1 MDHSIKLE
9 DLFYQADLDIKDGYF
24 TEAVKKLE
32 DILKENPE
40 FGKAYN
46 HLGWLHETQFR
57 NLEKAE
63 QYYKLAVEKSPAY
76 PAGYYNYAILLSTLE
91 RFDDLDELLKKALEV
106 KGIEK
111 AKIYNEYGIMF
122 EQIGE
127 YDKAIRYY
135 TDTARST
142 LNKDMLNSAKDSID
156 RCKVKASL

>member
-1 MDHSIKLE
+1 MDNTIKLE

-32 DILKENPE
+32 EILHQDPD

-63 QYYKLAVEKSPAY
+63 DFYKLAVAKSPTY
-76 PAGYYNYAILLSTLE
+76 PAAYYNYAILLSTLE
-91 RFDDLDELLKKALEV
+91 RFDDLDNLLKKALEV

-127 YDKAIRYY
+127 YEKAIRFY
-135 TDTARST
+135 TDAAKST
-142 LNKDMLNSAKDSID
+142 LNKDMLNTAKDSIE
-156 RCKVKASL
+156 RCKVKTSL